1 MTRVR
6 TVLLVTFLIGCIS
19 SPAQTIDVEKLKGA
33 WWKEGEP
40 SFTWLIKDRTIL
52 MEFDMK
58 EHPYRL
64 EGNVLIIDFQDPTL
78 GVQRKRILRLT
89 DDELEFK
96 DEQYEGTEVLRK
108 KMKDSGN
115 RRVTGRGSDQLLNS
129 QFSI

>member
-1 MTRVR
+1 MTRLR
-6 TVLLVTFLIGCIS
+6 AVLLTVFLIDCTS
-19 SPAQTIDVEKLKGA
+19 SMAQTIDVEKLKGA

-40 SFTWLIKDRTIL
+40 SFTWLIMDRTIL

-64 EGNVLIIDFQDPTL
+64 EGNVLIIDFEDLTL

-96 DEQYEGTEVLRK
+96 DEQYEGTEILRK
-108 KMKDSGN
+108 MKGSGK
-115 RRVTGRGSDQLLNS
+115 
-129 QFSI
+129 

>member
-64 EGNVLIIDFQDPTL
+64 EGNVLIIDFEDPTL

-96 DEQYEGTEVLRK
+96 DEEYGFTEVLRK
-108 KMKDSGN
+108 MNDV
-115 RRVTGRGSDQLLNS
+115 R
-129 QFSI
+129 

>member
-1 MTRVR
+1 MTRLR
-6 TVLLVTFLIGCIS
+6 TVLLVTFLIGCTS

-40 SFTWLIKDRTIL
+40 SFTWLIMDRTIL

-64 EGNVLIIDFQDPTL
+64 EGDVLVIDFEDATL

-89 DDELEFK
+89 DDELEYT
-96 DEQYEGTEVLRK
+96 DEQYEATEVLRK
-108 KMKDSGN
+108 MKDFGK
-115 RRVTGRGSDQLLNS
+115 
-129 QFSI
+129 

>member
-1 MTRVR
+1 MTRIR
-6 TVLLVTFLIGCIS
+6 TVLLAFLLIS
-19 SPAQTIDVEKLKGA
+19 STISPAQTIDIEKLKGV

-40 SFTWLIKDRTIL
+40 SFTWWIMDRSIL

-64 EGNVLIIDFQDPTL
+64 EGNVLIIDFEDSSL
-78 GVQRKRILRLT
+78 GVQRKVILRLT

-108 KMKDSGN
+108 MKD
-115 RRVTGRGSDQLLNS
+115 GR
-129 QFSI
+129 

>member
-6 TVLLVTFLIGCIS
+6 TVLLATFLVCCTS

-40 SFTWLIKDRTIL
+40 SFTWLIMERTIL

-64 EGNVLIIDFQDPTL
+64 EGNVLIIDFEDPAL

-96 DEQYEGTEVLRK
+96 DEQYAGTEVLRK
-108 KMKDSGN
+108 MKDG
-115 RRVTGRGSDQLLNS
+115 GK
-129 QFSI
+129 